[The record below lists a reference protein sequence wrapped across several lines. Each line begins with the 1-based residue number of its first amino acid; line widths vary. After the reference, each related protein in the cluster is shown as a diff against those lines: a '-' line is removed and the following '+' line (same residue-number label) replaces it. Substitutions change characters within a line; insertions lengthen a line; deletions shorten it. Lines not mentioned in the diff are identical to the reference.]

1 MKKDELFDDILSI
14 MRGEDYSPLT
24 IQQLCDKLKLPRK
37 RLPRVRKAVEA
48 LVRHGD
54 IAKVKGDRFGLP
66 ADLDLISGIIDF
78 RQTGWAFLTPSD
90 GSSSLEI
97 RPEDTGVALN
107 GDKVL
112 ARVLAPSP
120 ARDKNKKYRRKNSYD
135 KKKEYVEQY
144 QPKRRAKVIRILER
158 GNSKVIGTLRRSYN
172 FWHVVP
178 DNPRFYYDVIVADPA
193 HSGVFPR
200 PSENDKVVVSLNEWT
215 QRHMN
220 PTGTITEN
228 LGVSHTPMAE
238 YKAILSKYRLNPEF
252 PPSVDAEANRL
263 PDSVQKRD
271 IIGRKD
277 LRGEFIFTIDP
288 EDAKDFDD
296 AVSIRRLG
304 ESEWE
309 VGVHIADVSYYVRG
323 GGILDKEAMR
333 RGNSTYLVGTVIPML
348 PFKLSNGLCSLV
360 ENEDRLVKSV
370 FLTIDAD
377 GICKGAHFANSVMRS
392 AKRLSYEQAYALLKE
407 EDLDRIK
414 AVKPPA
420 EYDTKYTGKPLDS
433 LSDSEL
439 LHLRDSVREMWK
451 VASAL
456 RRRRMKNGSLDLDIP
471 EIKILCDKDGYADR
485 VEKVASDESHQLIEE
500 FMLAANESVAKE
512 LFGARIP
519 FISRVHDTPDIEK
532 LNELREELDSFGITC
547 GDLSSRKEIMR
558 VLQAINQH
566 PQSYLL
572 KTKFLRSMKRAEY
585 RAEADGHFGLN
596 KQYYAHF
603 TSPIRRYADLVTHR
617 CLDFLMQKRGIESAR
632 RLPVQIPTLSA
643 MAGAAAHVSETEM
656 NSTEAERDS
665 KKVKLLE
672 YFERAIESGETFE
685 GFITAV
691 ANHGFFVEL
700 TESMASGF
708 VHSHDLRDDFY
719 KLSADTRKFVGR
731 RTGKT
736 YAVGDKIRV
745 RIESV
750 DRFKR
755 QIDFSVAEH

>member
-370 FLTIDAD
+370 FLRYDAAGD
-377 GICKGAHFANSVMRS
+377 CTGVRFANSVIRS
-392 AKRLSYEQAYALLKE
+392 QKRLSYKQAYA
-407 EDLDRIK
+407 
-414 AVKPPA
+414 
-420 EYDTKYTGKPLDS
+420 
-433 LSDSEL
+433 
-439 LHLRDSVREMWK
+439 
-451 VASAL
+451 
-456 RRRRMKNGSLDLDIP
+456 
-471 EIKILCDKDGYADR
+471 
-485 VEKVASDESHQLIEE
+485 
-500 FMLAANESVAKE
+500 F
-512 LFGARIP
+512 
-519 FISRVHDTPDIEK
+519 
-532 LNELREELDSFGITC
+532 
-547 GDLSSRKEIMR
+547 
-558 VLQAINQH
+558 
-566 PQSYLL
+566 
-572 KTKFLRSMKRAEY
+572 
-585 RAEADGHFGLN
+585 
-596 KQYYAHF
+596 
-603 TSPIRRYADLVTHR
+603 
-617 CLDFLMQKRGIESAR
+617 
-632 RLPVQIPTLSA
+632 
-643 MAGAAAHVSETEM
+643 
-656 NSTEAERDS
+656 
-665 KKVKLLE
+665 
-672 YFERAIESGETFE
+672 
-685 GFITAV
+685 
-691 ANHGFFVEL
+691 L
-700 TESMASGF
+700 TEDDIKKISEILKMQTEIS
-708 VHSHDLRDDFY
+708 SHLQ
-719 KLSADTRKFVGR
+719 KANTRRNQFFLPR
-731 RTGKT
+731 
-736 YAVGDKIRV
+736 IR
-745 RIESV
+745 
-750 DRFKR
+750 K
-755 QIDFSVAEH
+755 